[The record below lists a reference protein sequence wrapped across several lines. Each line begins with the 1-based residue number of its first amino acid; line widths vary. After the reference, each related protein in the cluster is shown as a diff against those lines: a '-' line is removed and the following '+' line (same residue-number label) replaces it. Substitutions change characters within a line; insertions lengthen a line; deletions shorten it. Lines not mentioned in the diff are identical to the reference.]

1 VFALAGTGFFLQTGA
16 PMEFLAQF
24 VDIFL
29 HLDRH
34 LGEWASQMG
43 TGMYA
48 LLFIVVF
55 CETGLVV
62 TPFLPGDSLL
72 FATGALVALPQTGLS
87 LPLMIAV
94 LLVAAILGDAV
105 NYSVGRH
112 LGDRLLKKAAS
123 GSKLIRQEHL
133 DRTRE
138 FYERYGAKTIVIA
151 RFVPIIRTFAPFVA
165 GLGRMRYRTFGIYNI
180 VGAVLWV
187 VGFVVAGFYFGNL
200 PEVRRHFQWVI
211 LGIIVLSVAPA
222 VVEILRARRSSRRGL
237 EV

>member
-1 VFALAGTGFFLQTGA
+1 
-16 PMEFLAQF
+16 MEFLAQF
-24 VDIFL
+24 IDIFL
-29 HLDRH
+29 HLDRY
-34 LGEWASQMG
+34 LGDWASQMG

-48 LLFIVVF
+48 LLFFVVF

-123 GSKLIRQEHL
+123 GSSR
-133 DRTRE
+133 
-138 FYERYGAKTIVIA
+138 IA
-151 RFVPIIRTFAPFVA
+151 VD
-165 GLGRMRYRTFGIYNI
+165 GRR
-180 VGAVLWV
+180 
-187 VGFVVAGFYFGNL
+187 
-200 PEVRRHFQWVI
+200 
-211 LGIIVLSVAPA
+211 
-222 VVEILRARRSSRRGL
+222 RRGSNSARPPMQPGNM
-237 EV
+237 